1 MTIRKILLLT
11 ATALV
16 ALAFTV
22 PASASANPLTWK
34 DNGVVLKAGEHA
46 TLTFTGQLA
55 EEYLSH
61 LSTFSCEWNMT
72 LTAEGGHTG
81 TITKFEPVTK
91 SCSGTGKFVNCT
103 LDTDKVSTLPA
114 VVHTT
119 TTDLEITGIT
129 IEYFFAGTGCANTS
143 LTTIFKKITAT
154 PNKLDPI
161 ASIFL
166 SGVDVTGSHFLNGT
180 LKAANPNTLGLG

>member
-1 MTIRKILLLT
+1 MLLT